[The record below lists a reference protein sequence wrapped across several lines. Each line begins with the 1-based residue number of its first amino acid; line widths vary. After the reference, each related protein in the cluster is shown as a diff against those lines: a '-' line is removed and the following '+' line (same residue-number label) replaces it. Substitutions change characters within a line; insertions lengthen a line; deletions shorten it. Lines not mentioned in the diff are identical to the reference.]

1 MSLKGKVAV
10 VTGSTRGI
18 GRAIAEALIAEGVS
32 VIICSRR
39 QRDVDRAVTECR
51 RRGNGNVAGITCD
64 VQEYRQ
70 VQRLMDFAVQ
80 ELGGL
85 DILVNNAGVA
95 YTASVVDLKPE
106 EWREIIGTNLTGVF
120 YCCHEALPKMQSRG
134 VATSSTSAP
143 SPGQTPTR
151 RWLHTTLLSSA
162 SSVSAR
168 PCSRR
173 SATMAS
179 G

>member
-1 MSLKGKVAV
+1 MSVIGRREVRGVSLKGKVAV

-70 VQRLMDFAVQ
+70 VHLQGSFQ
-80 ELGGL
+80 WFHQ
-85 DILVNNAGVA
+85 LVLLINL
-95 YTASVVDLKPE
+95 SVVMVHL
-106 EWREIIGTNLTGVF
+106 
-120 YCCHEALPKMQSRG
+120 
-134 VATSSTSAP
+134 
-143 SPGQTPTR
+143 
-151 RWLHTTLLSSA
+151 
-162 SSVSAR
+162 
-168 PCSRR
+168 
-173 SATMAS
+173 
-179 G
+179 